1 MKNDVVSNLL
11 LITLGCLVVLVM
23 YIFLTTKRQK
33 LDDKS
38 FRCVLLSLN
47 EESKAYR
54 LYDLVSKKV
63 VISRDI
69 MFEENKK

>member
-69 MFEENKK
+69 MFEEDKK

>member
-1 MKNDVVSNLL
+1 
-11 LITLGCLVVLVM
+11 M

-69 MFEENKK
+69 MFEEDKK

>member
-1 MKNDVVSNLL
+1 MVSNLL

-69 MFEENKK
+69 MFEEDKK

>member
-1 MKNDVVSNLL
+1 VVSNLL

-69 MFEENKK
+69 MFEEDKK

>member
-1 MKNDVVSNLL
+1 MVSNLL

-63 VISRDI
+63 VISRGI
-69 MFEENKK
+69 MFEEDKK